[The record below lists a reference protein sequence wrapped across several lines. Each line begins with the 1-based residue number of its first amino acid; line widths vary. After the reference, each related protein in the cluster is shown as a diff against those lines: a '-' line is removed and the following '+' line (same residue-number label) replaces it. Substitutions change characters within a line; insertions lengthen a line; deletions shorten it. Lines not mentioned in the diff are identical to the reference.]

1 MFLSKNHDQHK
12 ISKNIEWNIFW
23 KIMSSW
29 NSRYESSKTS
39 ETVNFLLYCKVI
51 IRQNEFVWWHYF
63 SEYVS
68 IFFEMFLW
76 YNTFFT
82 NSYQMM
88 VKQQWELTRVDE
100 NCLTLGCMNCHR
112 EHFKQQNDEHF
123 EHFLTFKKVYVK

>member
-12 ISKNIEWNIFW
+12 ISKNIEYILKNNVILKF
-23 KIMSSW
+23 KIW
-29 NSRYESSKTS
+29 IKQDKRDCKFFT
-39 ETVNFLLYCKVI
+39 LLQSHHQTEWICVMT
-51 IRQNEFVWWHYF
+51 YF

-88 VKQQWELTRVDE
+88 VKQGWELTRVDE

-112 EHFKQQNDEHF
+112 EHFKQQNDGHF
-123 EHFLTFKKVYVK
+123 EHFLTFKTVYVK